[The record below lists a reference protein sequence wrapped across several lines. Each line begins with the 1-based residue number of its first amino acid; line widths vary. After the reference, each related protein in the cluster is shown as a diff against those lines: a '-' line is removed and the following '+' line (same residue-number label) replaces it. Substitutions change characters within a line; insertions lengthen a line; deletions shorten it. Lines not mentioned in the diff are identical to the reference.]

1 MQRGQC
7 SRRPPQEWDRLEPV
21 GLSSNL
27 AHRQLGFQPIPRWK
41 CRMKICFGGEETSW
55 LIVEVVVEDKDMSL
69 EGASCFRDRGVYFL
83 LKVVFYESKDHAGRK
98 VRPGE
103 AEWSGHAVICISFR
117 EPVIPSIAVCR

>member
-69 EGASCFRDRGVYFL
+69 EGASCFHDRGVYFL

-98 VRPGE
+98 VRLKVEYEGAGMQSFSFHDLIPAKGE
-103 AEWSGHAVICISFR
+103 AW
-117 EPVIPSIAVCR
+117 